1 MKNYITIAALLAAGT
16 AFANAYTVV
25 TDATFYTNPSAWV
38 YVWTGDGTDTN
49 WGTAGNWDTL
59 RSLGASSTQ
68 AADNG
73 PAVADPAFIGYDL
86 SFADGSQVL
95 TSNNEAITVSVP
107 SIFTTNVTRPVYL
120 GSNVTLSGVD
130 NIFRDVTFNF
140 GDFSGTSTIS
150 MGLFWKQAGTVSFA
164 GDVTMTGDTFSY
176 TLFSATNMYQN
187 AGTWDASAVSV
198 TDASGNEL
206 TYTTD
211 KALFGTAGYYWLD
224 AEGAEK
230 VDGSGNS
237 SFKLTLH
244 AAAVPEPSAF
254 GLLAGLGA
262 LALVASRRRRR

>member
-16 AFANAYTVV
+16 AFANAYTVE
-25 TDATFYTNPSAWV
+25 TDSSFYTNPNAWV
-38 YVWTGDGTDTN
+38 YVWTGSGADN
-49 WGTAGNWDTL
+49 AWGTAGNWVTL

-68 AADNG
+68 AADSA
-73 PAVADPAFIGYDL
+73 PANVDPSFIGYDF
-86 SFADGSQVL
+86 SFDNGSQVL
-95 TSNNEAITVSVP
+95 TSTDDKLTISP
-107 SIFTTNVTRPVYL
+107 SAWLQGGRRIYL
-120 GSNVTLSGVD
+120 GSNVTLTGSNNGFGEVS
-130 NIFRDVTFNF
+130 FNF

-150 MGLFWKQAGTVSFA
+150 MGEFWKQDYTVSFA

-198 TDASGNEL
+198 TDASGNKL

-211 KALFGTAGYYWLD
+211 VDLFGTAGYYWLEQD
-224 AEGAEK
+224 GAEE

-244 AAAVPEPSAF
+244 AAAIPEPSAF

>member
-1 MKNYITIAALLAAGT
+1 MMKKHITVAALLAAGT

-25 TDATFYTNPSAWV
+25 TDDTFYTNPSAWV

-68 AADNG
+68 AAANG
-73 PAVADPAFIGYDL
+73 PANADPAFIGYDL
-86 SFADGSQVL
+86 SFDNGSQVL
-95 TSNNEAITVSVP
+95 TSTDDALTISAP
-107 SIFTTNVTRPVYL
+107 KWLDGGKRIYL
-120 GSNVTLSGVD
+120 GSNVTLSGG
-130 NIFRDVTFNF
+130 NNGFKDVTFNF

-150 MGLFWKQAGTVSFA
+150 MGDFWKQNYTVRFA

-206 TYTTD
+206 TYATEEAYIG
-211 KALFGTAGYYWLD
+211 KAGYYWLEETGEASD
-224 AEGAEK
+224 AG
-230 VDGSGNS
+230 GSP
-237 SFKLTLH
+237 FTLTLK
-244 AAAVPEPSAF
+244 AAAIPEPSAF

-262 LALVASRRRRR
+262 LALVASRRRR